1 MPNKCTHLQ
10 KDQYLPLDTTV
21 IGLTGP
27 LSSGVS
33 TVAGFLKEKGFVLRR
48 LSDVIRQKL
57 ASKGIHN
64 PTPQQLQNK
73 GDELRKS
80 LGASVLVQMCLEGLG
95 AKTPNKIAIDGLRN
109 PGEVQYLRRFSK
121 FYLVAIDSPQDERLK
136 RYRVVTGE
144 NIPDQEF
151 YNLDERD
158 SGKNQPPYGQ
168 NVTACIDLADF
179 QIINDRPWDRDL
191 TIKDQFF
198 KKIET
203 LLSLIEEPGSKFP
216 SPREI
221 GMHFAYSASLMSPCL
236 KRQVG
241 STIAKEVGPK
251 GQELAIA
258 IGYNRP
264 PDGINSCLDRFR
276 GCYRDFLKKS
286 MDGKLRKELKKR
298 GYKKGTD
305 EIIEAFLSYPDVKRL
320 DYCQSIHAEESAILQ
335 VAKLGGN
342 SLSGTTLYTTTF
354 PCLLCAKKI
363 IQTGIS
369 RIVYNEAYP
378 IQEAKDL
385 LMEALRPDNL
395 IRFEGV
401 KALAFLSFSN
411 RIENRGWEKWNYVL
425 NAKK

>member
-1 MPNKCTHLQ
+1 MMPNERTHPK
-10 KDQYLPLDTTV
+10 KDQYLPLETTV

-33 TVAGFLKEKGFVLRR
+33 TVAGFLKEKGFVLKR
-48 LSDVIRQKL
+48 LSDVIRQEL
-57 ASKGIHN
+57 AAKGIHN

-73 GDELRKS
+73 GDELRKT
-80 LGASVLVQMCLEGLG
+80 LGASVLVQICINELG
-95 AKTPNKIAIDGLRN
+95 KITPNNIAIDGLRN
-109 PGEVQYLRRFSK
+109 PGEVQYLRRFSR
-121 FYLVAIDSPQDERLK
+121 FFLAAIDSPQDERLK
-136 RYRVVTGE
+136 RYRIVTGK

-158 SGKNQPPYGQ
+158 SGKNQPAYGQ

-198 KKIET
+198 KKIEF

-241 STIAKEVGPK
+241 ATIAKEVGPK

-264 PDGINSCLDRFR
+264 PDGISPCYDRFHE
-276 GCYRDFLKKS
+276 CYRDSLKKS
-286 MDGKLRKELKKR
+286 TEEKLKEELKKH
-298 GYKKGTD
+298 GYKKGTN
-305 EIIEAFLSYPDVKRL
+305 EIIKAFLSYPEIKRL

-354 PCLLCAKKI
+354 PYLLCAKKI

-385 LMEALRPDNL
+385 LNEALKPENL

-401 KALAFLSFSN
+401 KSLAFFKLFQQN
-411 RIENRGWEKWNYVL
+411 KN
-425 NAKK
+425 